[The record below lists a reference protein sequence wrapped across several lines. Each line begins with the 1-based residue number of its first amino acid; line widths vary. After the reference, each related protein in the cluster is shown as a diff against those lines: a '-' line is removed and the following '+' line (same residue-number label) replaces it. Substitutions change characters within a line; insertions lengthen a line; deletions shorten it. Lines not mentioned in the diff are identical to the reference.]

1 MFIRCTRWFKHVFA
15 LKNRNGQRLSAIPFT
30 QRFKVISA
38 AFIALWLV
46 AQISEYSLRG
56 TEHSLLLASMG
67 ASAVLLFGLPGSPLA
82 KPAVFFWGHLLSAAI
97 GLLISHLVTHFALM
111 AALTVSLVVLM
122 MYLFEA
128 MHPPGGATAL
138 VPVIATT
145 NGPAP
150 GMDFLL
156 YPVALNLIVMLTVS
170 LFLQR
175 YLLKINK
182 VTPGPGTPGTRD
194 LPPLARSQLQKE
206 DIQAAIQE
214 FSSVLDI
221 SESDLVRLFSLAQ
234 QQAMNRQTTTLHCN
248 DIMAK
253 DLVTVSPETSL
264 QEAWSL
270 LRQHKIS
277 MLPVVDVDYRLVGV
291 ISVPDFL
298 KDLAIKELTG
308 TRQHL
313 HSLWLHLRLKWSG
326 SQHSVGH
333 TVADK
338 MSTRLIVAAP
348 HDAISTLVPL
358 LANNGLHQVP
368 IVTENF
374 KLCGV
379 VTQSD
384 LMAALAH
391 SQVTQ

>member
-1 MFIRCTRWFKHVFA
+1 MLIRCINLFKHLFA

-38 AFIALWLV
+38 AFIALGLV
-46 AQISEYSLRG
+46 TQISEYSLRG

-97 GLLISHLVTHFALM
+97 GLLVSHLVTHFALM

-128 MHPPGGATAL
+128 MHPPAGATAL

-145 NGPAP
+145 TGPAP

-156 YPVALNLIVMLTVS
+156 YPVVLNLVVMLTVS

-234 QQAMNRQTTTLHCN
+234 QQAMNRQTTVLYCS

-264 QEAWSL
+264 QAAWSL

-277 MLPVVDVDYRLVGV
+277 MLPVVDADYRLVGV

-298 KDLAIKELTG
+298 KDLAIAELTG

-313 HSLWLHLRLKWSG
+313 HCLWLHLRLKWSS
-326 SQHSVGH
+326 SQHSVAH
-333 TVADK
+333 SVADK
-338 MSTRLIVAAP
+338 MSTRLLVAAP

>member
-1 MFIRCTRWFKHVFA
+1 MLIRCVNLFKHVFA

-38 AFIALWLV
+38 AFIALGLV
-46 AQISEYSLRG
+46 TQISEYSLRG

-97 GLLISHLVTHFALM
+97 GLLVSHLVTHFALM

-128 MHPPGGATAL
+128 MHPPAGATAL

-145 NGPAP
+145 TGPAP

-156 YPVALNLIVMLTVS
+156 YPVVLNLVVMLTVS

-234 QQAMNRQTTTLHCN
+234 QQAMNRQTTVLYCS

-264 QEAWSL
+264 QAAWSL
-270 LRQHKIS
+270 LRQHKIG
-277 MLPVVDVDYRLVGV
+277 MLPVVDADYRLVGV

-298 KDLAIKELTG
+298 KDLAIAELTG

-313 HSLWLHLRLKWSG
+313 HSLWLHLRLKWSS

-338 MSTRLIVAAP
+338 MSTRLLVAAP

-384 LMAALAH
+384 LMAALANF
-391 SQVTQ
+391 QITQ